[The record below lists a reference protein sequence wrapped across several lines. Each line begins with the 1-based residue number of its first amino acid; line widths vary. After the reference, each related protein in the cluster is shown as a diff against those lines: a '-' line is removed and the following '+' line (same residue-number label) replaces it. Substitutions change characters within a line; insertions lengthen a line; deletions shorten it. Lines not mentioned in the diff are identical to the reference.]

1 MNNLTFGI
9 ISDIHGDIDNLKAAL
24 NQCNQHKCD
33 YILLLG
39 DLLNHGP
46 RNGLPSKYSPIE
58 IVEELNKHKHKIIS
72 IKGNCDSEVD
82 QMLLNFPIKSIYNQL
97 FIGKHRI
104 FMTHGHKYN
113 ETNMNELNL
122 NKDDIFVYGHT
133 HITKLEKN
141 KDDIIV
147 FNPGSISFP
156 KQSTLKTMGIISEN
170 KISLITI
177 DGELVKEY
185 SL

>member
-24 NQCNQHKCD
+24 NQCNQHKCN

-122 NKDDIFVYGHT
+122 NKDDIDEVVEATMTFPEFKAKYDLPPWT
-133 HITKLEKN
+133 TR
-141 KDDIIV
+141 KDLDEDGMIKVCSADIDQP
-147 FNPGSISFP
+147 F
-156 KQSTLKTMGIISEN
+156 
-170 KISLITI
+170 TI
-177 DGELVKEY
+177 
-185 SL
+185 